1 MDPTYEHW
9 LSSDQP
15 GIAELSC
22 YAPDNAWFDIATI
35 YEALLYIFDLSL
47 IRFCLTSGASF
58 TGSQVLLFSLKP
70 LNWLQ

>member
-1 MDPTYEHW
+1 MHG
-9 LSSDQP
+9 LSSVQP

-22 YAPDNAWFDIATI
+22 YTPVNAWFDIATI

-47 IRFCLTSGASF
+47 VRFCLASGASF
-58 TGSQVLLFSLKP
+58 TGSQVLLFSLKA